1 MFASYRPILS
11 LLRGTAFL
19 LAASGLHGLL
29 LPLRGQAE
37 GFSTA
42 SLGLIGT
49 AWAGGFVAG
58 CFFAPRLV
66 RRAGH
71 VRAFGAFAAS
81 GAIVALLT
89 GLLIDEYV
97 WIVLRAFT
105 GFTMAG
111 AFMVIE
117 SWLNEKATNEN
128 RGTVF
133 GLYMMV
139 TYASIMAGQM
149 IVAAG
154 DVSSASLFMVAGILF
169 CLSLIPTAVSSAAH
183 PKPLQ
188 DVSLDLRGL
197 YANSPV
203 SFVACLLIGV
213 ANGAWGTLGAVYGAR
228 IGISTA
234 EIALMMSLVVVAG
247 AAMQL
252 PAGAL
257 SDLTDRRYVLAGAR
271 SARRRSACW
280 FSWSSR
286 APLARH
292 RHDGGLWRARLH
304 ALFDRR
310 GACQRPRQAGGFR
323 QGFGRPAAA
332 LRFRHDDRPGARR
345 GADGPVAARRACS
358 WRPRCRISCWPPT
371 RCCASPAARRCRSKS
386 AKLQDAAGRPR
397 GDAGGAAA
405 RPAHQAAAGDL
416 AIGRATELRFVRLL
430 PHKERMISPTHSWRS
445 PMPTAAICWKSCGA
459 ARRP

>member
-1 MFASYRPILS
+1 MFAAYRPILS

-42 SLGLIGT
+42 SLGLLGT
-49 AWAGGFVAG
+49 AWAGGFVTG

-66 RRAGH
+66 RRVGH

-81 GAIVALLT
+81 GAIVALMT
-89 GLLIDEYV
+89 GLLIDQYA

-111 AFMVIE
+111 SFMVIE

-154 DVSSASLFMVAGILF
+154 DVRQASLFMVAGIFF
-169 CLSLIPTAVSSAAH
+169 CLSLIPTAVSSAAT
-183 PKPLQ
+183 PKPLE
-188 DVSLDLRGL
+188 DVSLDLKGL

-203 SFVACLLIGV
+203 AFAGCLLIGV

-247 AAMQL
+247 AVMQL
-252 PAGAL
+252 PAGRL
-257 SDLTDRRYVLAGAR
+257 SDMTDRRYVLAGAAVGAAVVR
-271 SARRRSACW
+271 IAGVPCAAALGPGS
-280 FSWSSR
+280 SSR
-286 APLARH
+286 MT
-292 RHDGGLWRARLH
+292 GGLWRARLH

-310 GACQRPRQAGGFR
+310 RACQRPCQAGGIR
-323 QGFGRPAAA
+323 QSVGRPAAA
-332 LRFRHDDRPGARR
+332 LRLRHDDRPGHRR
-345 GADGPVAARRACS
+345 DADEHDAARKACS
-358 WRPRCRISCWPPT
+358 WRRRSRISCSPPT
-371 RCCASPAARRCRSKS
+371 RCCASAAARRCREAPRMRSRRCRPS
-386 AKLQDAAGRPR
+386 GR
-397 GDAGGAAA
+397 DAGGAAP
-405 RPAHQAAAGDL
+405 RSAHQAD
-416 AIGRATELRFVRLL
+416 RRVNC
-430 PHKERMISPTHSWRS
+430 RS
-445 PMPTAAICWKSCGA
+445 SCKDQS
-459 ARRP
+459 

>member
-1 MFASYRPILS
+1 MFVAYRPIVS

-29 LPLRGQAE
+29 LPLRGQLE

-42 SLGLIGT
+42 ALGLMGT
-49 AWAGGFVAG
+49 AWAAGFVAG

-89 GLLIDEYV
+89 GLLINEYF
-97 WIVLRAFT
+97 WILLRACT

-154 DVSSASLFMVAGILF
+154 DVGSASLFMVTGIFF
-169 CLSLIPTAVSSAAH
+169 CCSLIPTAVSSQAH

-188 DVSLDLRGL
+188 DVSLDLKGL
-197 YANSPV
+197 YAHSPV
-203 SFVACLLIGV
+203 AFVGCLLIGV

-228 IGISTA
+228 IDLSTA

-247 AAMQL
+247 AVLQM
-252 PAGAL
+252 PAGRI
-257 SDLTDRRYVLAGAR
+257 SDKTDRRYVLAGAALGAAIIGVAIFLTAPR
-271 SARRRSACW
+271 FGSLVILMTAAYGALAYTLYSIAVAHANDHADAADFVKVSGGLLLLYGFGTMIGPLLGAGLMGFLSPESLFLATAFAH
-280 FSWSSR
+280 FSLAGYTVLRIGRR
-286 APLARH
+286 APVPLEERDAFKT
-292 RHDGGLWRARLH
+292 LPAERAVT
-304 ALFDRR
+304 
-310 GACQRPRQAGGFR
+310 PE
-323 QGFGRPAAA
+323 A
-332 LRFRHDDRPGARR
+332 LRLD
-345 GADGPVAARRACS
+345 
-358 WRPRCRISCWPPT
+358 PRTQSEG
-371 RCCASPAARRCRSKS
+371 SS
-386 AKLQDAAGRPR
+386 
-397 GDAGGAAA
+397 
-405 RPAHQAAAGDL
+405 
-416 AIGRATELRFVRLL
+416 
-430 PHKERMISPTHSWRS
+430 
-445 PMPTAAICWKSCGA
+445 
-459 ARRP
+459 

>member
-1 MFASYRPILS
+1 MFGPRFSFHPDQRMFMLATYRPILS

-29 LPLRGQAE
+29 LPLRGQEE

-42 SLGLIGT
+42 VLGLLGT

-81 GAIVALLT
+81 GAIIALMT
-89 GLLIDEYV
+89 GLVIDEFAWV
-97 WIVLRAFT
+97 ILRAFT

-117 SWLNEKATNEN
+117 SWLNETSTNEN

-139 TYASIMAGQM
+139 TFASIMAGQM
-149 IVAAG
+149 IVAVG
-154 DVSSASLFMVAGILF
+154 DVRSASLFMVTGIFF
-169 CLSLIPTAVSSAAH
+169 CLSLIPTAVSTAAS

-188 DVSLDLRGL
+188 DVSLDLKGL

-203 SFVACLLIGV
+203 ASIACVLVGV

-252 PAGAL
+252 PVGRA
-257 SDLTDRRYVLAGAR
+257 SDKTDRRFVLAAASLGSAVFGLLVFVVTPRSGVLVIAMTACYGALAYTLYSLAVAHANDHAKPEEFVKVSGGLLLLYGFGTMIGPVIGAVLMGSMR
-271 SARRRSACW
+271 PESVFLATALAHFTLAGYTVLRIGR
-280 FSWSSR
+280 R
-286 APLARH
+286 APVPLE
-292 RHDGGLWRARLH
+292 
-304 ALFDRR
+304 DREAFKTLPSER
-310 GACQRPRQAGGFR
+310 GVTPEA
-323 QGFGRPAAA
+323 
-332 LRFRHDDRPGARR
+332 
-345 GADGPVAARRACS
+345 
-358 WRPRCRISCWPPT
+358 
-371 RCCASPAARRCRSKS
+371 
-386 AKLQDAAGRPR
+386 
-397 GDAGGAAA
+397 
-405 RPAHQAAAGDL
+405 
-416 AIGRATELRFVRLL
+416 VRLD
-430 PHKERMISPTHSWRS
+430 PRTPAEEDS
-445 PMPTAAICWKSCGA
+445 
-459 ARRP
+459 

>member
-1 MFASYRPILS
+1 MFVSYRPILS

-42 SLGLIGT
+42 ALGLLGT

-66 RRAGH
+66 RNVGH

-81 GAIVALLT
+81 GAIVALMT
-89 GLLIDEYV
+89 GLLINEYA

-111 AFMVIE
+111 SFMIIE

-154 DVSSASLFMVAGILF
+154 DVRQASLFMVAGIFF
-169 CLSLIPTAVSSAAH
+169 CLALIPTAVSTAAT
-183 PKPLQ
+183 PKPLE
-188 DVSLDLRGL
+188 DVSLDLKGL

-203 SFVACLLIGV
+203 AFAGCFLIGV

-228 IGISTA
+228 VGISTA
-234 EIALMMSLVVVAG
+234 EIALMMSIVVVAG
-247 AAMQL
+247 AIMQL
-252 PAGAL
+252 PAGKL
-257 SDLTDRRYVLAGAR
+257 SDLTDRRFVLAGAAVGAAVFALLVFLAQPR
-271 SARRRSACW
+271 SSLLVIAMTGCYGALAYTLYSIAVAHANDHAKPEEFVKVSGGLLLLYGFGTMAGPVIGAALMTTLRPESLFLATALAHILLAAYTLLRINR
-280 FSWSSR
+280 R
-286 APLARH
+286 APVPQGAKDAFKTLPADRAVTPESL
-292 RHDGGLWRARLH
+292 RLDPRTKPTDG
-304 ALFDRR
+304 
-310 GACQRPRQAGGFR
+310 
-323 QGFGRPAAA
+323 
-332 LRFRHDDRPGARR
+332 
-345 GADGPVAARRACS
+345 
-358 WRPRCRISCWPPT
+358 
-371 RCCASPAARRCRSKS
+371 
-386 AKLQDAAGRPR
+386 
-397 GDAGGAAA
+397 
-405 RPAHQAAAGDL
+405 
-416 AIGRATELRFVRLL
+416 
-430 PHKERMISPTHSWRS
+430 
-445 PMPTAAICWKSCGA
+445 
-459 ARRP
+459 